1 MVITSPCTPFR
12 MCYTGKRGEESS
24 QAIPDFPTV
33 PGTGLGKPPEAVS
46 VSSEARFAKS
56 SCGTLRIGRCTMEPL
71 LTIQEAAEKLGVKPN
86 TLYLWVSQRRIPH
99 RKIGRLVRFRDCD
112 LEEFVE
118 KQLQPVLVTRDEHL

>member
-1 MVITSPCTPFR
+1 
-12 MCYTGKRGEESS
+12 
-24 QAIPDFPTV
+24 
-33 PGTGLGKPPEAVS
+33 
-46 VSSEARFAKS
+46 
-56 SCGTLRIGRCTMEPL
+56 MEPL